1 MKKDEL
7 YANILGTSIA
17 TYYNYLK
24 EDRSVIKFLNLFSLD
39 ELEEFSHTG
48 KLKSLQHYRVWK
60 NSSRSKISITNK
72 IHNLLTGKNGEFI
85 KNEKLISFVCELFIS
100 FRQMRNEGIISPGLE
115 QIVWEPEEITFNQL
129 YSLYLLTHSK
139 GNLLEDISRDHTAK
153 YIFEDLHN
161 LLSITDDESHH
172 LAYMMEDHL
181 MRLVEWSLNTEL
193 IYIFQAKGLVILSL
207 ILMSADWHQDLEIGE
222 VIKLALPDDIMQ
234 KINKTSSSSKL
245 LKIYHEQVADLLAFK
260 SHPS

>member
-39 ELEEFSHTG
+39 ELEEFYHTG

-60 NSSRSKISITNK
+60 NSSRTKINLSNK
-72 IHNLLTGKNGEFI
+72 LHNLLTGKSGEFV
-85 KNEKLISFVCELFIS
+85 KNEKLISFICGLFIT
-100 FRQMRNEGIISPGLE
+100 FRQMRNEGITPRDFD
-115 QIVWEPEEITFNQL
+115 QIVWSPEEITFSEL
-129 YSLYLLTHSK
+129 YSMYLLTHNK
-139 GNLLEDISRDHTAK
+139 GNLLEDLSENHTEK
-153 YIFEDLHN
+153 YVFEDLHN
-161 LLSITDDESHH
+161 LLSITDEESHY
-172 LAYMMEDHL
+172 LAYMMENHL
-181 MRLVEWSLNTEL
+181 MSLVEWALNNNAV
-193 IYIFQAKGLVILSL
+193 YIFQAKGLVILSL
-207 ILMSADWHQDLEIGE
+207 ILMSTDWYQDLEIGE
-222 VIKLALPDDIMQ
+222 VVKLALPDDIME